1 MFLVSSTPNLDGSL
15 AVCSPRYPADL
26 QWVQWHSRQL
36 SPCKPRRQVTLQSWP
51 PPPVRVGS
59 LSQVLHPFVVPSE
72 ERLWIHHI
80 KLSLFCPDSRPTSLL
95 FVTCKRPVLSAS
107 HVPPEVA
114 DRLAKKNTKPSAPLS
129 GLCQVHGM
137 SKHHFCVFLCTPL
150 PLHAPSC
157 CSASPAH
164 IWSLHTT
171 YHCTHTKAK
180 VSFHL
185 SPCMEALWLE
195 GEKYLNSLGK
205 SNFEKV

>member
-114 DRLAKKNTKPSAPLS
+114 DRLAKKKHKTLCAFVRSVSGARDVQAP
-129 GLCQVHGM
+129 
-137 SKHHFCVFLCTPL
+137 FLCL
-150 PLHAPSC
+150 PLHTPSFAC
-157 CSASPAH
+157 PFLLQCFP
-164 IWSLHTT
+164 
-171 YHCTHTKAK
+171 CTHLVTPHDLPLH
-180 VSFHL
+180 S
-185 SPCMEALWLE
+185 
-195 GEKYLNSLGK
+195 YK
-205 SNFEKV
+205 S